1 MSQGHK
7 SRELNEYRKLFIKV
21 GFCVIFVM
29 CEMFLTL

>member
-1 MSQGHK
+1 MSQEHK

-21 GFCVIFVM
+21 GFRINFVM